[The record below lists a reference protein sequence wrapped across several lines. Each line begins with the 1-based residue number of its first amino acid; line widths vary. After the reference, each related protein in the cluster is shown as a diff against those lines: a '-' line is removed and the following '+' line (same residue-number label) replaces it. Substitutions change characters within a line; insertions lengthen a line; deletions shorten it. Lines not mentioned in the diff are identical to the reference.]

1 MWLMDITS
9 PSQSKSSAGPGT
21 FINPLSELLPVENLD
36 FDGME
41 LSMLD
46 KWS

>member
-1 MWLMDITS
+1 MDITS

-21 FINPLSELLPVENLD
+21 FINPLSELLSVENHD

-41 LSMLD
+41 SIND
-46 KWS
+46 RDIDD